1 MSREEGSILKKIT
14 LKAVRESIPRITAFV
29 DNELEQLGCS
39 MKAQMQIDIAIDEI
53 VANVSFYAYAPGTGN
68 VEVGFDYNPQ
78 DETAVI
84 TFTYSGVAFNP
95 LEKEEPD
102 TGLTAEEREIGGLGI
117 FLVRKT
123 MDGME
128 YRRENGQN
136 ILTVRKK
143 IK

>member
-1 MSREEGSILKKIT
+1 M
-14 LKAVRESIPRITAFV
+14 

-53 VANVSFYAYAPGTGN
+53 VANVSFYAYTPGTGN
-68 VEVGFDYNPQ
+68 VEVGLDYHPQ
-78 DETAVI
+78 DETVVI
-84 TFTYSGVAFNP
+84 TFTDSGIAFNP
-95 LEKEEPD
+95 LEKDEPD
-102 TGLTAEEREIGGLGI
+102 TGLSAEEREIGGLGI

-136 ILTVRKK
+136 ILTIRKK